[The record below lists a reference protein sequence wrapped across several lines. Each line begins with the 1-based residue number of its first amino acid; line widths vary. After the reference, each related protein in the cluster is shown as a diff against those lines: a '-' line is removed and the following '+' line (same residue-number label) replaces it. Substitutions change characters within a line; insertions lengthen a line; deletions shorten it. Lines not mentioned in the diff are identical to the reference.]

1 LAVEIILPNI
11 ERFKIMK
18 IKIEMTVDIDV
29 DSWVL
34 NYGTE
39 LNDVRDDVKGYVKNI
54 VLGQLEVID
63 VLAEGDK

>member
-1 LAVEIILPNI
+1 MPNI

-39 LNDVRDDVKGYVKNI
+39 LNDVRDDVKVMLKT
-54 VLGQLEVID
+54 LF
-63 VLAEGDK
+63 

>member
-1 LAVEIILPNI
+1 
-11 ERFKIMK
+11 MK